1 MDWCSHLF
9 RTLNSCKLSSKIH
22 FCWLLITF
30 SLSLSLLLLLI
41 IIIIIIIY
49 IICFFEEKV
58 LLLPAQVFVIFYV
71 LFEKQTGVHYQV

>member
-9 RTLNSCKLSSKIH
+9 RTLNSCKLSSKIR

-30 SLSLSLLLLLI
+30 SLSLSLLLLLLLLLFI
-41 IIIIIIIY
+41 LY
-49 IICFFEEKV
+49 VSLKKKV

>member
-41 IIIIIIIY
+41 IIIIIIY

-58 LLLPAQVFVIFYV
+58 LLLPAQVFFIFYV